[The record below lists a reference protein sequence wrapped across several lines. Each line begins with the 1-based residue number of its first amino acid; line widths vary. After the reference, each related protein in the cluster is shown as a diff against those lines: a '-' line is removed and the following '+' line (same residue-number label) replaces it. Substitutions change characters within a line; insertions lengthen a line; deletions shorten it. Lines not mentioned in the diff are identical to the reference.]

1 MADVKIK
8 GLEEIIKNLQ
18 KLSNKEMK
26 KIMRKATRAGA
37 GEIRKTAKKNAKALD
52 DPKTPENISKNIV
65 TRARRTIDKS
75 EIKMSVGIL
84 GGARQMGKYGEL
96 KGAGKGNAGGDT
108 FYWRFLEFGTS
119 KMPAKPLMRNAMM
132 SSQQQAFDKTVEK
145 AKEEFKKL

>member
-8 GLEEIIKNLQ
+8 GLEEIIENLQ

-84 GGARQMGKYGEL
+84 GGARKMEKYGEL

-119 KMPAKPLMRNAMM
+119 KMPAKPFMRNAMM